1 MSFAWGYKYQ
11 LVFTKIEY
19 TMTAQCSVST
29 AGYVLLMAKFFGEVI
44 FDIVFVQQ
52 LFYSEKKPI
61 YQALFNSSSQYL
73 ILRSKNKQYVNL

>member
-29 AGYVLLMAKFFGEVI
+29 AGYVLLMAKFLGEVI

-52 LFYSEKKPI
+52 LFYSENKTNLSSAIQLFKSISDSEVKK
-61 YQALFNSSSQYL
+61 
-73 ILRSKNKQYVNL
+73 